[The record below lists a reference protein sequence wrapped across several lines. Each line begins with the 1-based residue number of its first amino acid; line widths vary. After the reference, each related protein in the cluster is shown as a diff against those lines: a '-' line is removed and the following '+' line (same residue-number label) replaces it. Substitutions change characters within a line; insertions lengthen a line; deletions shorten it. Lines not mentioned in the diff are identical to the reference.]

1 VKSKHGFNTT
11 VQRSQLMRKIKGA
24 NTKPEIYFRK
34 ALWANGFRYRK
45 NVAKLPG
52 KPDVVIEKMKL
63 VIFIDGEF
71 WHGYKWKT
79 KKPKIKANREY
90 WIKKIEGN
98 MNRDKL
104 RNRELKKLGYTVLR
118 FWEYQIRKYL
128 PKCIAK
134 IQNSISAQ
142 KP

>member
-1 VKSKHGFNTT
+1 
-11 VQRSQLMRKIKGA
+11 MRKIKGA

-104 RNRELKKLGYTVLR
+104 RNRKLKKLGYTVLR
-118 FWEYQIRKYL
+118 FWEYQIRKDL
-128 PKCIAK
+128 PMCITK

-142 KP
+142 NP

>member
-1 VKSKHGFNTT
+1 MKSKHGFNTT